1 MPDEYVIPLSIDV
14 NAIVQKAQTAK
25 TSLSDIGN
33 EAKKAGADA
42 KAGFDNAARSAK
54 DLSSNLVDNS
64 VKYGQ
69 LTKSIEQLEIKLQSY
84 QRVAKTSLD
93 PKVIADYNS
102 KVQALQTQIGQLSNV
117 GKKGFDD
124 VGNAIEKTGNPLTK
138 AFSVLRRLAYILPGI
153 GIAGILA
160 FFTGPIIEY
169 VSKLSF
175 ASDALKLAT
184 SNLKNLNEV
193 SKNASKQYGEQSTN
207 LRILY
212 DATQDVSNSE
222 HDRLLA
228 AQELQ
233 KEFPSLFGNI
243 KTETILNGGA
253 ADAYRDATTAILENA
268 KAKAAATKI
277 SELAA
282 QQLDVDFE
290 KQKITNARF
299 AELARV
305 QQDQQLSR
313 SGNVQ
318 GGTGGFLTAEE
329 VQNDIANRKKT
340 INDRADASQ
349 KLQDIRKKDLQNQI
363 DFLTK
368 FAGGENKIAQALISK
383 DKLPKQKDTNDAIL
397 AQRKALLDE
406 LVKLQND
413 YNSAQIAAIEDGET
427 KEIAQNDV
435 NYQNKVRTLKQQ
447 QQDLIAQAKAN
458 KFPELAQLIQDNIQQ
473 ISVLIA
479 KTEEEGQA
487 ADVAIIH
494 KYAALKLKAQQDS
507 LRQIGVL
514 LKDET
519 EDRINAVKANY
530 DKVIT
535 EARKNGV
542 LTNELERKLTKQ
554 QQSDISDIESSA
566 VLKRLKEQKELKDAE
581 IRSQAN
587 DTGLTQKGFE
597 NKIQRELLDI
607 DIEFAKKRVEVLAAT
622 LAINGTL
629 TPDQKKALA
638 DAVDQLNKLRG
649 QKAENAEADKG
660 DLLKQL
666 GISDKG
672 IENIQK
678 YAAAVSTAGQVS
690 KDLFDAIASTADA
703 RVQAIQKQIDA
714 IDQLVQADQDAVDKQ
729 QALFDKGRANSLDA
743 AKKKLEDDKKQKAA
757 LQKQEEEAQKK
768 RDALQKASLIADA
781 LAQTSNLITAS
792 STIFRVFSSIPIV
805 GVPLAIAAIAAMF
818 AGFAVAKANAIS
830 AVGSSD
836 KQSFEEGGVAGGD
849 RHSSGGNK
857 YISMDGKDRNILE
870 IERGERIF
878 SRKNSQKHE
887 KLFEAI
893 QNNDYSK
900 LDINDISIRDL
911 LNGTG
916 VMQQLDVARRTG
928 NNNVTLQ
935 ERANVVVVNGNS
947 DKYLKSIDGK
957 MDNLNRKDPTI
968 VDMGDYVW
976 IDYGNGHT
984 EKRYK

>member
-1 MPDEYVIPLSIDV
+1 MPEEYIIPLSIDV
-14 NAIVQKAQTAK
+14 NAIVQKSQAAK
-25 TSLSDIGN
+25 TSLTEIGN
-33 EAKKAGADA
+33 EAKKAGDTA
-42 KAGFDNAARSAK
+42 KSGFDNAARGAK

-69 LTKSIEQLEIKLQSY
+69 LTKNVEQLEIKLLSY
-84 QRVAKTSLD
+84 QRIAKTSLD

-117 GKKGFDD
+117 GKDGFDKL
-124 VGNAIEKTGNPLTK
+124 GNAIEKTGNPLTK
-138 AFSVLRRLAYILPGI
+138 AFSGLRTLANILPGI

-160 FFTGPIIEY
+160 FAVGPIIEY
-169 VSKLSF
+169 ITKLDF
-175 ASDALKLAT
+175 
-184 SNLKNLNEV
+184 V
-193 SKNASKQYGEQSTN
+193 KNAFDKLTLQQKDYQQAFQDTDYKKAISSISELKENIQLAKDGFLDKTKVLHEYNKELGSSVGYADSLDEAEKNIIKNGEAFIKITLLKAAAQIA
-207 LRILY
+207 LG
-212 DATQDVSNSE
+212 DAAKKLVEANQVQAKPAEEFSSIFDLFPVQNRTVEDIKKSQAN
-222 HDRLLA
+222 LLA
-228 AQELQ
+228 AEKENQNKQVSQLKKSSDDQLKIFKDFQ
-233 KEFPSLFGNI
+233 KQAG
-243 KTETILNGGA
+243 
-253 ADAYRDATTAILENA
+253 
-268 KAKAAATKI
+268 
-277 SELAA
+277 ELAKKSGI
-282 QQLDVDFE
+282 DFFDG
-290 KQKITNARF
+290 T
-299 AELARV
+299 
-305 QQDQQLSR
+305 QDPDK
-313 SGNVQ
+313 
-318 GGTGGFLTAEE
+318 T
-329 VQNDIANRKKT
+329 KKT
-340 INDRADASQ
+340 
-349 KLQDIRKKDLQNQI
+349 KDN
-363 DFLTK
+363 T
-368 FAGGENKIAQALISK
+368 S
-383 DKLPKQKDTNDAIL
+383 AIL
-397 AQRKALLDE
+397 AQRKSLLDQ

-530 DKVIT
+530 EKVIT
-535 EARKNGV
+535 EAKKNGV
-542 LTNELERKLTKQ
+542 LTNELEKKLAQ
-554 QQSDISDIESSA
+554 QQQADISDIESSA

-607 DIEFAKKRVEVLAAT
+607 DIEFAKKRIEVLAAT
-622 LAINGTL
+622 LAINGNL

-638 DAVDQLNKLRG
+638 DAVEQLNKLRG
-649 QKAENAEADKG
+649 QKAQNSEDDKG
-660 DLLKQL
+660 DLLHQL
-666 GISDKG
+666 GISPKG

-690 KDLFDAIASTADA
+690 KDLFDAIASAADA

-805 GVPLAIAAIAAMF
+805 GVPLAIAAIATMF

-857 YISMDGKDRNILE
+857 YVSMDGKDRNILE

-935 ERANVVVVNGNS
+935 ERANVVFVNGNS
-947 DKYLKSIDGK
+947 EKYLKSIDGK
-957 MDNLNRKDPTI
+957 MDNWNKKEHLTI
-968 VDMGDYVW
+968 DMGDYIW